1 MVRPHS
7 FNGMLDKAS
16 TTLDD
21 AINDVNSAV
30 ETLAGHAR
38 GEGRRDGINFPMEEM
53 LVREAAELLD
63 RWKSLALSL
72 VKELDRATQEADLQ
86 HRRLF
91 DEKIG
96 LENASLLGR
105 KLARGPA
112 KPQAILTDL
121 EAVLDVSAELDLL
134 FKRARPA
141 LSRCFH
147 DCELHLEGVIEHRRK
162 LDFDIEEVQRR
173 ADALAAK
180 LMYQRRNRPSSRHAD
195 LQSDFLQSDLET
207 DYGDLLAEQ
216 DDIRRQEA
224 GLQSGRTAGQRLID
238 IYEGLAA
245 SLNVQVA
252 AVSAMAAKST
262 VDIEQRIALLKA
274 LASNAD
280 GPATVA
286 ARTAA
291 VENLILAFEA
301 NVLAGHDLAARKAHV
316 DAVFTRRLEPHP
328 LPVPEDAGETADD
341 AQPEG

>member
-7 FNGMLDKAS
+7 FDGMLDKAS
-16 TTLDD
+16 AALDD
-21 AINDVNSAV
+21 AINSANAAV
-30 ETLAGHAR
+30 ATLAGHAR
-38 GEGRRDGINFPMEEM
+38 GEGRSGAINFPMEEV
-53 LVREAAELLD
+53 LVREAVELLE
-63 RWKSLALSL
+63 RWKSLASSL

-96 LENASLLGR
+96 LEDASLLGR
-105 KLARGPA
+105 KLARGPS
-112 KPQAILTDL
+112 KPQTIITEL
-121 EAVLDVSAELDLL
+121 EVVLDVSAELDLL
-134 FKRARPA
+134 FKQARPA

-147 DCELHLEGVIEHRRK
+147 DCERHLEGVIEHRRK

-173 ADALAAK
+173 ANVLTEK

-195 LQSDFLQSDLET
+195 LQSGLEA

-224 GLQSGRTAGQRLID
+224 GLQSRRTAGQRLID

-252 AVSAMAAKST
+252 AVSAMAAKSA

-274 LASNAD
+274 LASNANSHT
-280 GPATVA
+280 PEA

-291 VENLILAFEA
+291 VEDLIRAFEA
-301 NVLAGHDLAARKAHV
+301 NILAGQDLAARKAHV
-316 DAVFTRRLEPHP
+316 DAVFKRRLEPH
-328 LPVPEDAGETADD
+328 LPPVSEDAGETAGD